1 MSKHT
6 SSSWLE
12 TSCTDKCKYKEHGKN
27 ITSVITKNS
36 NISDYQLACY
46 INSICKNYAQVVDDE
61 GRNAL
66 HMAAS
71 CGRRDLCYWLVKV
84 GQADINSKDQESGY
98 TALHRSIFYGHISNA
113 VSLIQMGAQVQVMDK
128 EDLQPIDH
136 AMKDR
141 LVKEFSVHNPCQV
154 YAWGTNY
161 NYTLGI
167 GNHHSRQHPELLDFF
182 RKNNTSIKQVAIDKF
197 HSVFVSSTGRAWA
210 CGHGQGGRL
219 GVDSEQMVLTPQR
232 IRIPV
237 ELVMSASVGRNHTI
251 LLMESGAVWTCGSND
266 HHVLGHSPPPPA
278 LHSPRPIQPR
288 HLKAAG
294 SMVTGVAAAR
304 FHSVFWSESAI
315 LTCGLHGGQLG
326 HPQFLER
333 TVVIPK
339 QVMGISLGQK
349 HKIVDVAV
357 SVGATAVIVN
367 KGDIWVLHNYQV
379 RRIASRMLDAVKVSV
394 FGGELNADVDPKLSA
409 KGGEEL
415 KVMVLNSLGN
425 IFLWQESFPTL
436 TRCIYP
442 LKRSLTFTGISL
454 CRSCALL
461 TTADG
466 EGYLARVK
474 PKLKKK
480 VAVSI
485 PKSENT
491 PFNRFIETLDSHHI
505 SINRVP
511 HIHRA
516 VHISADPKGQN
527 FIVIQENPKVNL
539 TDIPI
544 VGDSEFPKQLAA
556 LLNDAHE
563 DDSLHDILIESDRYS
578 VAAHHLI
585 LAMVSEEFANMSRS
599 GTVRTV
605 TLEGVDREVLL
616 QVLTFA
622 YTHDCDIIHPGPFQT
637 NLFKGDIVKAALDLA
652 KLWKISTLIKCL
664 HLLKYEEGSIKLK
677 EEGNSVQ
684 QVLGERLPFER
695 LMLANL
701 HDVSIASS
709 DGASFRAH
717 KCVLAARLDYFNSM
731 FTGGWVEAEATTN
744 LSLPIPQTILR
755 EVLDFLYK
763 DEAVTLIESQDV
775 DYISSVLVVADQL
788 FITRLKQICEVALSG
803 NISLRN
809 AAYLLQLAITYNAD
823 QLKCCC
829 MQFISLN
836 LAAVLETRILDILDN
851 STLEELSRY
860 YRNMIPAMCKR
871 IITPFTT
878 DVSEDDIVD
887 IANSCG
893 VTWLDSEE
901 LTNDDEL
908 IITKLNKSNPTPTG
922 GKKKVFRNRKS
933 SESQRKRIESVS
945 SNSDL
950 DCSLDTS
957 SEKVVFE
964 DLVELDQKNKKE
976 EWVTVDKA
984 QKTVQNRL
992 KALVTAAH
1000 IQPTQEAYIR
1010 LVPPS
1015 LNSSIAPSTSP
1026 SINPHPVIQDNRQFP
1041 ELSSTPPKMGSSPK
1055 SSYIEIKRSPAVK
1068 LSQKQRKKLLADG
1081 GMKEPEPE
1089 PEPVRTPWATIN
1101 NNIDCS
1107 LADIMRS
1114 ARTVGSPPT
1123 RGPDQGFVKFAD
1135 IMAEEIQQR
1144 DNLCKMK
1151 SKSLQLTQ
1159 IEDKAMEELRVFYN
1173 AAHIY
1178 EERITVE
1185 RVLSANIAK
1194 PIWITSRH
1202 Q

>member
-1 MSKHT
+1 
-6 SSSWLE
+6 
-12 TSCTDKCKYKEHGKN
+12 
-27 ITSVITKNS
+27 
-36 NISDYQLACY
+36 
-46 INSICKNYAQVVDDE
+46 
-61 GRNAL
+61 
-66 HMAAS
+66 
-71 CGRRDLCYWLVKV
+71 
-84 GQADINSKDQESGY
+84 
-98 TALHRSIFYGHISNA
+98 
-113 VSLIQMGAQVQVMDK
+113 
-128 EDLQPIDH
+128 
-136 AMKDR
+136 
-141 LVKEFSVHNPCQV
+141 
-154 YAWGTNY
+154 
-161 NYTLGI
+161 
-167 GNHHSRQHPELLDFF
+167 
-182 RKNNTSIKQVAIDKF
+182 
-197 HSVFVSSTGRAWA
+197 
-210 CGHGQGGRL
+210 
-219 GVDSEQMVLTPQR
+219 
-232 IRIPV
+232 
-237 ELVMSASVGRNHTI
+237 
-251 LLMESGAVWTCGSND
+251 
-266 HHVLGHSPPPPA
+266 
-278 LHSPRPIQPR
+278 
-288 HLKAAG
+288 
-294 SMVTGVAAAR
+294 
-304 FHSVFWSESAI
+304 
-315 LTCGLHGGQLG
+315 
-326 HPQFLER
+326 
-333 TVVIPK
+333 
-339 QVMGISLGQK
+339 
-349 HKIVDVAV
+349 
-357 SVGATAVIVN
+357 
-367 KGDIWVLHNYQV
+367 
-379 RRIASRMLDAVKVSV
+379 
-394 FGGELNADVDPKLSA
+394 
-409 KGGEEL
+409 
-415 KVMVLNSLGN
+415 
-425 IFLWQESFPTL
+425 
-436 TRCIYP
+436 
-442 LKRSLTFTGISL
+442 
-454 CRSCALL
+454 
-461 TTADG
+461 
-466 EGYLARVK
+466 
-474 PKLKKK
+474 
-480 VAVSI
+480 
-485 PKSENT
+485 
-491 PFNRFIETLDSHHI
+491 
-505 SINRVP
+505 
-511 HIHRA
+511 
-516 VHISADPKGQN
+516 
-527 FIVIQENPKVNL
+527 
-539 TDIPI
+539 
-544 VGDSEFPKQLAA
+544 
-556 LLNDAHE
+556 
-563 DDSLHDILIESDRYS
+563 
-578 VAAHHLI
+578 
-585 LAMVSEEFANMSRS
+585 MVSEEFANMSRS

-851 STLEELSRY
+851 STLGELSRY

-878 DVSEDDIVD
+878 DVTEDDIVD

-957 SEKVVFE
+957 PEKVVFE

-1000 IQPTQEAYIR
+1000 IQPTQEAYTR

-1015 LNSSIAPSTSP
+1015 LNSSITPSTSP

-1041 ELSSTPPKMGSSPK
+1041 ELSSTPPKTGSSPK

-1123 RGPDQGFVKFAD
+1123 RGPDQGLIKFAD

-1144 DNLCKMK
+1144 DNLSKMK

>member
-6 SSSWLE
+6 SSSGLE
-12 TSCTDKCKYKEHGKN
+12 SSCTEKCKYKDHGRN
-27 ITSVITKNS
+27 ITSVITKTS
-36 NISDYQLACY
+36 ISDYQLACY
-46 INSICKNYAQVVDDE
+46 LNSFCKNHAQVVDHE

-66 HMAAS
+66 HIAAS
-71 CGRRDLCYWLVKV
+71 CGRRDLCYWLVKA
-84 GQADINSKDQESGY
+84 GQADLNSKDQESGY
-98 TALHRSIFYGHISNA
+98 TPLHRSIFYGHINNA
-113 VSLIQMGAQVQVMDK
+113 VSFIQMGAQMQVMDK
-128 EDLQPIDH
+128 EDLQASDH

-141 LVKEFSVHNPCQV
+141 LVREFSAHNPCQV
-154 YAWGTNY
+154 YAWGTNH
-161 NYTLGI
+161 NYTLGT
-167 GNHHSRQHPELLDFF
+167 GNQHSRQHPELLDLF

-197 HSVFVSSTGRAWA
+197 HSVFVSSAGQVWA

-232 IRIPV
+232 VRTAAEQV
-237 ELVMSASVGRNHTI
+237 VSASVGRNHTI

-278 LHSPRPIQPR
+278 LHTPRPIHPR
-288 HLKAAG
+288 NLKSAG
-294 SMVTGVAAAR
+294 SVVTGVVAAR

-326 HPQFLER
+326 HPQLPER
-333 TVVIPK
+333 TVISPK
-339 QVMGISLGQK
+339 QVMGLNLGQK
-349 HKIVDVAV
+349 HKIVDVAA
-357 SVGATAVIVN
+357 SVGATAIIAN

-379 RRIASRMLDAVKVSV
+379 RRIASKILDAVKLSV
-394 FGGELNADVDPKLSA
+394 FGGELNAEADQKLSA

-415 KVMVLNSLGN
+415 KVMVLNSSGN
-425 IFLWQESFPTL
+425 VLLWQESFPTL

-442 LKRSLTFTGISL
+442 LKRSLTFTGMTL

-461 TTADG
+461 ITVDG
-466 EGYLARVK
+466 EAYLAQVK
-474 PKLKKK
+474 PKPRKK
-480 VAVSI
+480 VTATI
-485 PKSENT
+485 PKSEDMS
-491 PFNRFIETLDSHHI
+491 FNRFIETLECHHMT
-505 SINRVP
+505 INRLP

-539 TDIPI
+539 TDIPMI
-544 VGDSEFPKQLAA
+544 GETEFPQQMAT
-556 LLNDAHE
+556 LLTDAHE
-563 DDSLHDILIESDRYS
+563 EDSLHDIWIESDKCS
-578 VAAHHLI
+578 VAAHHMV
-585 LAMVSEEFANMSRS
+585 LARVSEEFANLSRS
-599 GTVRTV
+599 CSIRKVK
-605 TLEGVDREVLL
+605 LEGADWEILH

-637 NLFKGDIVKAALDLA
+637 NLFKGDVIKAALDIA
-652 KLWKISTLIKCL
+652 KTWKMQTLMKCL
-664 HLLKYEEGSIKLK
+664 HLLKYDGGLILLK
-677 EEGNSVQ
+677 EEGSSIH
-684 QVLGERLPFER
+684 QVLGERPQMER
-695 LMLANL
+695 SMLASL
-701 HDVSIASS
+701 YDVTIASS

-731 FTGGWVEAEATTN
+731 FTGGWVEADATTN
-744 LSLPIPQTILR
+744 LSLPIPQTILH

-763 DEAVTLIESQDV
+763 DEAPSLAESQDV

-788 FITRLKQICEVALSG
+788 FISRLKQICEVALSG
-803 NISLRN
+803 NLSLRN

-823 QLKCCC
+823 QLKSCC
-829 MQFISLN
+829 MQFICLN
-836 LAAVLETRILDILDN
+836 LTAILETRVLEILDN
-851 STLEELSRY
+851 STLEDLSRY

-878 DVSEDDIVD
+878 NVTEDDINE
-887 IANSCG
+887 IASSYP

-901 LTNDDEL
+901 LTSGVEL
-908 IITKLNKSNPTPTG
+908 ITAKLNRSNPMPTP
-922 GKKKVFRNRKS
+922 GKRKVTRNRKS

-950 DCSLDTS
+950 DCSVDTS
-957 SEKVVFE
+957 KEKVDFD
-964 DLVELDQKNKKE
+964 DLVELDPKSKKE
-976 EWVTVDKA
+976 EWVTIDKA
-984 QKTVQNRL
+984 QKTIQNRL
-992 KALVTAAH
+992 KVLVTAALV
-1000 IQPTQEAYIR
+1000 QPSQETYTP
-1010 LVPPS
+1010 LVPLPPTHTTPS
-1015 LNSSIAPSTSP
+1015 AH
-1026 SINPHPVIQDNRQFP
+1026 PHPAIQDNKQFP
-1041 ELSSTPPKMGSSPK
+1041 QLSSTPPKPGSSPL

-1081 GMKEPEPE
+1081 GVQSVPEPVVV
-1089 PEPVRTPWATIN
+1089 VRTPWATIN
-1101 NNIDCS
+1101 NNVDCS
-1107 LADIMRS
+1107 LADIMKN
-1114 ARTVGSPPT
+1114 AQTVGSPPT
-1123 RGPDQGFVKFAD
+1123 SGPVQELVKFAD

-1144 DNLCKMK
+1144 DNLSKMK